1 MESSDY
7 MAELEVLA
15 CHEDEIISI
24 LKRHD
29 AVSVCEKL
37 SENIVISK
45 ETQVKFRALDH
56 GRLHTELLVRY
67 LLYQVYES
75 VREDKLVY
83 YSVLDALGELGG
95 ESIKNKI
102 RRELHQY
109 QLNEIT
115 NMMVQSSPS
124 DTDTGVSR
132 KRAARADLLEDYIV
146 CVNMIPLYS
155 LMY

>member
-7 MAELEVLA
+7 MVELEVLA

-75 VREDKLVY
+75 VREDKFT
-83 YSVLDALGELGG
+83 
-95 ESIKNKI
+95 
-102 RRELHQY
+102 QF
-109 QLNEIT
+109 
-115 NMMVQSSPS
+115 
-124 DTDTGVSR
+124 
-132 KRAARADLLEDYIV
+132 
-146 CVNMIPLYS
+146 
-155 LMY
+155 